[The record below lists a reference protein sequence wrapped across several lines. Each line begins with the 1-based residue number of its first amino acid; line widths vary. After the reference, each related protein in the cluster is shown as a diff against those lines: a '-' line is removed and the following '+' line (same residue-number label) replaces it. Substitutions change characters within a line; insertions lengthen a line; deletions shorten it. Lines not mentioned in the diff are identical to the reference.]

1 MYSLCCRFL
10 FEENNRQENANS
22 DQEHRSSGRRHVLE
36 YGLQDGEADRA
47 GYMYYTYYIYYINQT
62 YYAY

>member
-10 FEENNRQENANS
+10 FKGNNRQENANS
-22 DQEHRSSGRRHVLE
+22 EQEHRSSGRRHVLE
-36 YGLQDGEADRA
+36 YGLQDREADRD
-47 GYMYYTYYIYYINQT
+47 GHIYYTYYIYYINQT